1 VVVDGFNVRR
11 DFDLDELKEQIKAKG
26 VLNPLTVIAFKD
38 DEGNEKYK
46 LVDGE
51 RRYRATM
58 LAISEGADIPY
69 VRAMKARK
77 DASTEE
83 LYIQQMMRNE
93 GKKFTEYECAIMFR
107 RFKEEFG
114 YSQVEIADKFKK
126 SPAFISKC
134 LSLLDLP
141 PYIQERIMKGEL
153 SVKAN
158 KTKNTDLFLID
169 PRNIVVVDGFNV
181 RRDFDLDELKEQ
193 IKAKGVLNPLT
204 VIAFKDDEGNEKYK
218 LVDGERRYRATML
231 AISEGADIPYVRAMK
246 ARKDASTEELYIQQM
261 MRNEGK
267 KFTEYECAIMFR
279 RFKEEFG
286 YSQVEIA
293 DKFKKSPAFISKCLS
308 LLDLP
313 PYIQERI
320 MKGELSVK
328 AAKEIAANYGSEK
341 EQVKA
346 AKSAVDNAKENGR
359 VTATNKEV
367 LNSLKDSKEAK
378 AIAEALRKV
387 WAYLD
392 GEVIVDV
399 DKLARL
405 LDKTESLSQAMRE
418 YKKGGIK

>member
-1 VVVDGFNVRR
+1 M
-11 DFDLDELKEQIKAKG
+11 E
-26 VLNPLTVIAFKD
+26 T
-38 DEGNEKYK
+38 
-46 LVDGE
+46 
-51 RRYRATM
+51 
-58 LAISEGADIPY
+58 
-69 VRAMKARK
+69 
-77 DASTEE
+77 
-83 LYIQQMMRNE
+83 
-93 GKKFTEYECAIMFR
+93 
-107 RFKEEFG
+107 
-114 YSQVEIADKFKK
+114 
-126 SPAFISKC
+126 
-134 LSLLDLP
+134 
-141 PYIQERIMKGEL
+141 
-153 SVKAN
+153 N

-328 AAKEIAANYGSEK
+328 AA
-341 EQVKA
+341 
-346 AKSAVDNAKENGR
+346 
-359 VTATNKEV
+359 

>member
-1 VVVDGFNVRR
+1 M
-11 DFDLDELKEQIKAKG
+11 E
-26 VLNPLTVIAFKD
+26 T
-38 DEGNEKYK
+38 
-46 LVDGE
+46 
-51 RRYRATM
+51 
-58 LAISEGADIPY
+58 
-69 VRAMKARK
+69 
-77 DASTEE
+77 
-83 LYIQQMMRNE
+83 
-93 GKKFTEYECAIMFR
+93 
-107 RFKEEFG
+107 
-114 YSQVEIADKFKK
+114 
-126 SPAFISKC
+126 
-134 LSLLDLP
+134 
-141 PYIQERIMKGEL
+141 
-153 SVKAN
+153 N

-387 WAYLD
+387 GAYLD

>member
-1 VVVDGFNVRR
+1 M
-11 DFDLDELKEQIKAKG
+11 E
-26 VLNPLTVIAFKD
+26 T
-38 DEGNEKYK
+38 
-46 LVDGE
+46 
-51 RRYRATM
+51 
-58 LAISEGADIPY
+58 
-69 VRAMKARK
+69 
-77 DASTEE
+77 
-83 LYIQQMMRNE
+83 
-93 GKKFTEYECAIMFR
+93 
-107 RFKEEFG
+107 
-114 YSQVEIADKFKK
+114 
-126 SPAFISKC
+126 
-134 LSLLDLP
+134 
-141 PYIQERIMKGEL
+141 
-153 SVKAN
+153 N

-204 VIAFKDDEGNEKYK
+204 VIAFKDDEGYEKYK

-328 AAKEIAANYGSEK
+328 AAKEIVANYGSEK

>member
-1 VVVDGFNVRR
+1 M
-11 DFDLDELKEQIKAKG
+11 E
-26 VLNPLTVIAFKD
+26 T
-38 DEGNEKYK
+38 
-46 LVDGE
+46 
-51 RRYRATM
+51 
-58 LAISEGADIPY
+58 
-69 VRAMKARK
+69 
-77 DASTEE
+77 
-83 LYIQQMMRNE
+83 
-93 GKKFTEYECAIMFR
+93 
-107 RFKEEFG
+107 
-114 YSQVEIADKFKK
+114 
-126 SPAFISKC
+126 
-134 LSLLDLP
+134 
-141 PYIQERIMKGEL
+141 
-153 SVKAN
+153 N

-204 VIAFKDDEGNEKYK
+204 VIAF
-218 LVDGERRYRATML
+218 RATML